1 MKLRKL
7 ARQLAA
13 AAVAGA
19 MALSLCMPALAETWD
34 MSNTEKYPNGEKAW
48 ISVTRNVEDPDRPD
62 LNGQILTIQDSG
74 SEDIEQKDEAPVL
87 SGRFESLGLNCY
99 DGTTV
104 HATLQDAHME
114 YNADS
119 RHTLAA
125 SGNVELTLNGSN
137 TVTHNNTNKL
147 AIDIDDG
154 GGWPDRTPGLLTI
167 KGSGSLTATN
177 TLSSGIR
184 IRNGTLDVT
193 DGTVNVT
200 AADNGIYA
208 LGNTVQVSGG
218 TLCATATGEHGIG
231 IKASHNG
238 QVTVSGGKLTASGG
252 GFGIEASEN
261 GRVTVS
267 GGTLNASANGTVA
280 ITGSSI
286 TVNGGV
292 LNLEDNKAPVGILSE
307 DLNVTNGWLT
317 AKDQTVSANNITVS
331 GGVMEAEALNC
342 SQLNVSGGWVEADT
356 LKPRENEA
364 SSRTIKL
371 SGGNVKLKS
380 VPDSSFII
388 HFSKRARLTI
398 TEPVSEEAV
407 SALVEAFKNANAQS
421 DLYTTAYLRYKP
433 TDYNAIPDDVGWDGI
448 YVVYQGTQTDPDPNL
463 ATDDNKP
470 LLPSDIV
477 EIGAAPEGDAGG
489 AIAAVVLGSAAVWGG
504 YEVVTRV
511 ILNELLPEG
520 AAIPANRGQLA
531 LLVWNNAGRPEPAAQ
546 PAFADVADA
555 DMAKAAQWCAEQ
567 GIMEA
572 KSADTFKPE
581 GWTPKFNVIETWN
594 KAFPKH

>member
-34 MSNTEKYPNGEKAW
+34 MSNTEKYPNGKGSW
-48 ISVTRNVEDPDRPD
+48 ISVYRNEDIADHPE
-62 LNGQILTIQDSG
+62 LNGQFLEIWNSSDKPDPIK
-74 SEDIEQKDEAPVL
+74 EKDEAPVL
-87 SGRFESLGLNCY
+87 SGSFETLDLNGNE
-99 DGTTV
+99 GTTV
-104 HATLQDAHME
+104 HATLQDAHIK

-119 RHTLAA
+119 SPTLTT
-125 SGNVELTLNGSN
+125 SGKVELTLSGSN
-137 TVTHNNTNKL
+137 TVTHNNTNKM
-147 AIDIDDG
+147 AIDIDDD
-154 GGWPDRTPGLLTI
+154 GWPDYTPGRLTI

-193 DGTVNVT
+193 DGTVNAT

-252 GFGIEASEN
+252 SYGIVAGQLEM
-261 GRVTVS
+261 S
-267 GGTLNASANGTVA
+267 GGTLNASANGTAA

-292 LNLEDNKAPVGILSE
+292 LNLEDNTAPDGIISK
-307 DLNVTNGWLT
+307 DLNVTDGWLT
-317 AKDQTVSANNITVS
+317 AKGQTVSANNITVS

-356 LKPRENEA
+356 LKPRENDG
-364 SSRTIKL
+364 TINL

-380 VPDSSFII
+380 VPDSSFIVS
-388 HFSKRARLTI
+388 FSERARLTI

-477 EIGAAPEGDAGG
+477 EIGGAPEGDAGG

>member
-34 MSNTEKYPNGEKAW
+34 MSNTEKYPTGEKAW

-292 LNLEDNKAPVGILSE
+292 LNLEDNTAPVGILSK

-407 SALVEAFKNANAQS
+407 RALVEAFENAQGV
-421 DLYTTAYLRYKP
+421 LYTTAYLRYKP

-448 YVVYQGTQTDPDPNL
+448 YVVYQGTQRDPDPNL

-477 EIGAAPEGDAGG
+477 EIGGAPEVDAGG

>member
-34 MSNTEKYPNGEKAW
+34 MSNTEKYPTGEKAW

-292 LNLEDNKAPVGILSE
+292 LNLEDNTAPVGILSK

-407 SALVEAFKNANAQS
+407 RALVEAFENAQGV
-421 DLYTTAYLRYKP
+421 LYTTAYLRYKP

-448 YVVYQGTQTDPDPNL
+448 YVVYQGTQRDPDPNL

-477 EIGAAPEGDAGG
+477 EIGGAPEVDAGG

-581 GWTPKFNVIETWN
+581 GWTTKFNVIETWN

>member
-34 MSNTEKYPNGEKAW
+34 MSNTEKYPTGEKAW

-218 TLCATATGEHGIG
+218 TLYATATGEHGIG

-238 QVTVSGGKLTASGG
+238 QVMVSGGKLTASGG
-252 GFGIEASEN
+252 SCGIEASEN

-292 LNLEDNKAPVGILSE
+292 LNLEDNTAPVGILSK

-380 VPDSSFII
+380 VPDSFII

-407 SALVEAFKNANAQS
+407 RALVEAFENAQGV
-421 DLYTTAYLRYKP
+421 LYTTAYLRYKP
-433 TDYNAIPDDVGWDGI
+433 ADYTAIPDDVGWDGI
-448 YVVYQGTQTDPDPNL
+448 YVVYQGTQRDPDPNL

-477 EIGAAPEGDAGG
+477 EIGGAPEGDAGG

-572 KSADTFKPE
+572 KSTDTFKPE